1 MASKICITLVSL
13 LLVSILLATVDAQS
27 NCPMALTSLSPCLT
41 FSTSN
46 SSTPSASCC
55 SELANLVQTAP
66 SCLCQALNIGGAQ
79 AVGFVLGRVLPSSLP
94 GACNLH
100 IPPMNECEGLG
111 SDPNNTQGTQGSDDG
126 SSEGAYSNATVSKMS
141 SLVVILM
148 ILSASFGVVFM

>member
-100 IPPMNECEGLG
+100 IPPMNECEGFDEMRQSREERG
-111 SDPNNTQGTQGSDDG
+111 AR
-126 SSEGAYSNATVSKMS
+126 SECLFQNDRTRFRS
-141 SLVVILM
+141 
-148 ILSASFGVVFM
+148 